1 MDTVMPIGKIL
12 FLAFLLIPV
21 AEIYVLI
28 QVGGV
33 LGVLPTIVLIV
44 FTAVLGSMLIRSQGL
59 ATLAGVRTSME
70 RGEVPALQLM
80 EGMCLLVA
88 GALLLTPGFV
98 TDSVGF
104 ILLVPP
110 LRRAMIL
117 SVLERGVLRTVAG
130 PAASV
135 NSAPFATHQQPTTG
149 TKSRGS
155 SDSQQQGSA
164 KTGARTGQIFD
175 GEFKRED
182 P

>member
-1 MDTVMPIGKIL
+1 MPIGQIL

-33 LGVLPTIVLIV
+33 LGVLPTIGLIV

-70 RGEVPALQLM
+70 HGEVPAIQLM

-117 SVLERGVLRTVAG
+117 TVLERGVLRTVAG
-130 PAASV
+130 SATGAT
-135 NSAPFATHQQPTTG
+135 SAPFRARQGPTTDV
-149 TKSRGS
+149 KSRGNA
-155 SDSQQQGSA
+155 DSQQQGSA
-164 KTGARTGQIFD
+164 KTGARTGKIFD
-175 GEFKRED
+175 GEFERED